1 MNTQNEGKCFALK
14 NIAASCK
21 AYPLTAVILLILM
34 FPAAALLVSELSAGG
49 ISLAGF
55 FAFLLTILLFFPM
68 YVLIYALTRHGKS
81 FFLRLFWLFI
91 PLYIIIMIASALVSN
106 SMFLILKTT
115 IYGAYT
121 LVTHILCGSVIFFL
135 GRNDGAKFPKESK
148 QPTYMYLWTAFLAL
162 AVFLGC
168 LGTIEKI
175 GNKLAA
181 GVTDI
186 VSSSEQE
193 SEDAGVEIV
202 CPCVD
207 IDTDYDKV
215 VSSDGRE
222 LTCALWDE
230 SCECGRFYAA
240 CAQDNHPYTGWAEY
254 RNAGKLV
261 RKVYYKNGDV
271 EQDTVMEFPKGGQ
284 VYERSFVY
292 DGKEFEEYDSADGE
306 IIEQTVRKTDENGNV
321 SSYTVYY
328 KEYGVIGYVDRDKSV
343 RGLRDK
349 VIGFVGEKVQM
360 VCGVRNYIAYISG
373 GTLKNFRGKT
383 LGEYTE
389 DGNHIVLD
397 DGRTLGFKCGSENLA
412 YDKHGNIIGAAIIRK
427 GEEDGFVVGLDEDG
441 NAKNNRD
448 TFSPHDKFGDV
459 ELLMQ
464 N

>member
-14 NIAASCK
+14 NIAVSCK
-21 AYPLTAVILLILM
+21 TYPLTAVILLILM
-34 FPAAALLVSELSAGG
+34 LPAAALSVSEISAKG

-91 PLYIIIMIASALVSN
+91 PLYIIIMIASALVSD

-121 LVTHILCGSVIFFL
+121 LVTHILCGSMIFFL
-135 GRNDGAKFPKESK
+135 GRNDGVELPKGSK

-168 LGTIEKI
+168 LGAIEKI

-193 SEDAGVEIV
+193 PEDAWVEIV

-215 VSSDGRE
+215 
-222 LTCALWDE
+222 
-230 SCECGRFYAA
+230 
-240 CAQDNHPYTGWAEY
+240 
-254 RNAGKLV
+254 
-261 RKVYYKNGDV
+261 
-271 EQDTVMEFPKGGQ
+271 
-284 VYERSFVY
+284 YERSFVY
-292 DGKEFEEYDSADGE
+292 DGKEFKEYDSADGE

-321 SSYTVYY
+321 SSYTVYH
-328 KEYGVIGYVDRDKSV
+328 KEYGVIGYVDKDKSV

-360 VCGVRNYIAYISG
+360 VCDVRNYVAYISG

-459 ELLMQ
+459 ELLM
-464 N
+464 